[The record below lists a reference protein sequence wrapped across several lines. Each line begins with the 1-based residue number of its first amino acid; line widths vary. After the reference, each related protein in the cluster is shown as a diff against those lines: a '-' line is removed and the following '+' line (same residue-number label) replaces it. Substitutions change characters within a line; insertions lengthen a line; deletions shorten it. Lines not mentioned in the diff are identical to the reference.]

1 MKNFYII
8 TNQYKDKNLALTK
21 NIAAHIEAKGGI
33 CSNFVTQKTDLGTKE
48 WNTLKFLDTGA
59 ECVIVL
65 GGDGTLVRAA
75 RSLARYDVPLIG
87 VNLGNLG
94 YLCELEPNNVYWAI
108 DRLFKD
114 EYQVEERMMLRAS
127 LPGEVCALNDI
138 VIHRGETSQVVQIR
152 LVVNGEYLTTFDGD
166 GIIVS
171 TPTGA
176 TGYNLSAGGPI
187 VDPKED
193 LIVITPLNPH
203 DVHSSSIVLG
213 ADSQIE
219 VLLSERRPER
229 DEAAVINCDGDLDGF
244 MHVGDSIR
252 IWKDQKHARIL
263 RLNDL
268 SFLQILRKKMA
279 RET

>member
-1 MKNFYII
+1 MNNFYII
-8 TNQYKDKNLALTK
+8 TNQYKDKDLALTK
-21 NIAAHIEAKGGI
+21 KIGAHIKANGGI
-33 CSNFVTQKTDLGTKE
+33 YSNFVTQKTDLGAKE
-48 WNTLKFLDTGA
+48 WNTVKFLDTGA

-87 VNLGNLG
+87 VNLGTLG
-94 YLCELEPNNVYWAI
+94 YLCELETKNVFWAI
-108 DRLFKD
+108 DRILKD
-114 EYQVEERMMLRAS
+114 EFQVEERMMLRANV
-127 LPGEVCALNDI
+127 PGDVCALNDI
-138 VIHRGETSQVVQIR
+138 VIHRGDNAQMVRIR
-152 LVVNGEYLTTFDGD
+152 LVVNGEYLTTFNAD

-193 LIVITPLNPH
+193 LIVITPINPH

-213 ADSQIE
+213 ADAQIE
-219 VLLSERRPER
+219 VTLTERRPER
-229 DEAAVINCDGDLDGF
+229 DEMAVINCDGDIDGT

-252 IWKDQKHARIL
+252 IRKDQKHARIL

-279 RET
+279 SDV